1 MHTVRLEQMTAASR
15 SKLKDMWIVVLN
27 EVMIHIQSFVD
38 KNVMEYKDKELE
50 AFTTGLG
57 MVSVLCKR
65 MIEDIQ
71 GDIVDEN

>member
-1 MHTVRLEQMTAASR
+1 MHIVRLEQMNR

>member
-1 MHTVRLEQMTAASR
+1 MNR
-15 SKLKDMWIVVLN
+15 SKVKDMWIVVLN

-38 KNVMEYKDKELE
+38 KNVMEYEDKELE

-57 MVSVLCKR
+57 MVSVLCKQ

-71 GDIVDEN
+71 GDIVDENWFV

>member
-1 MHTVRLEQMTAASR
+1 MSDPRDVWGVVVNELVQHVQMFA
-15 SKLKDMWIVVLN
+15 N
-27 EVMIHIQSFVD
+27 

-57 MVSVLCKR
+57 MVAVLCKR

-71 GDIVDEN
+71 GEMNDKD